1 MFRTLKKRILPIF
14 LIIPLNVLTDDIDQ
28 NIPNILQ
35 LNAEDAYLTRLV
47 TAISERAHYSQSRID
62 NESSIKI
69 LTEYIDTL
77 DRNKM
82 YFSQSDIIYFQRY
95 KYQLDDSLRDG
106 ELRPIFDIFS
116 TYRLRVQQRL
126 DHSLQVIGSIE
137 NFDSE
142 EEFQFKN
149 TKNKWK
155 YDEEIINGEWTKKT
169 VNDLLSLVI
178 AGQKLD
184 AAKETLRKRYTRFIK
199 RINEYDEQD
208 VLNIFLNAYMDHLD
222 PHSSYLNPSEAEEY
236 EIQTSLSYQ

>member
-28 NIPNILQ
+28 NIANILQ
-35 LNAEDAYLTRLV
+35 VNAEDAYLTRLV

-155 YDEEIINGEWTKKT
+155 YD
-169 VNDLLSLVI
+169 
-178 AGQKLD
+178 
-184 AAKETLRKRYTRFIK
+184 
-199 RINEYDEQD
+199 
-208 VLNIFLNAYMDHLD
+208 
-222 PHSSYLNPSEAEEY
+222 
-236 EIQTSLSYQ
+236 